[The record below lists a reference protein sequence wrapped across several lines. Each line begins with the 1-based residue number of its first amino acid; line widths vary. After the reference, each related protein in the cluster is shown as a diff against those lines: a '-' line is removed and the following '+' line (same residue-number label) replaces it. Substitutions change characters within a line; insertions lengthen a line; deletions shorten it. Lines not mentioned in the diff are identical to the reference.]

1 MNAHPHTQSEPIR
14 HMASTLLQTPVRTWA
29 PSAPRMSAEHARA
42 LNGLFDIRRAQ
53 GQQ

>member
-14 HMASTLLQTPVRTWA
+14 RMASTLLQTPVRTWT

-42 LNGLFDIRRAQ
+42 LHCLFNITQR
-53 GQQ
+53 QQ